1 MKKNKLII
9 LLAIVFLTLFV
20 FVSAFQGTSPSYSS
34 DNKFDSFSDG
44 NTSSTSFSQ
53 RVIGGIQSV
62 GQYVSNNLAGRFG
75 ILSIDKNLI
84 INITSHLNFDKII
97 RGNDA
102 VAGEDDK
109 GYVPNVVNFTANVYD
124 NLTLNGFSGATCYF
138 YDDGVLFGTAVTNS
152 SGQCTSNLTKS
163 SLSVSSRNISVNY
176 SIPTS
181 DSIVIARSEVNVS
194 LIRYVTILTMGN
206 LRTSGC
212 ATGVSSCYYHGDN
225 ATLRINLTK
234 INETGTSM
242 YDPLNI
248 SVNATNA
255 AETVYTNG
263 DFFYPGNS
271 LRNITRS
278 ELGLYN
284 VNVTVNQSFGS
295 QVRWDVL
302 ISDNNFSDFIS
313 TAVHADAVICAG
325 DFGAFGDWSAC
336 ASGTQTRS
344 KTDSTS
350 CTQVE
355 VQSCT
360 DGDGDTSCFPAGTKI
375 LMADGTSKNI
385 EDVRI
390 GEEVKSYDLVAGEV
404 TSAKVLELES
414 PIREGFYSIN
424 NKINVTD
431 EHPFYVLKQ
440 NGDLGWAAITKEKT
454 EIDIGKSKLN
464 ELTIYDLEIGD
475 KFFTSEGDWVS
486 VDSIEYYH
494 GEIQTYNLKSIN
506 EYNVFFANDFLV
518 HNKGE
523 SCVPSWGAWSD
534 WGVCDGTQETR
545 TRGDG
550 CGNTENEI
558 RTCGC
563 IPDWECTGWNSCEVG
578 TSLSPPIQEISL
590 DANFKPEIEPAVV
603 SGPMSGFLFEE
614 LLNKKLLPNILE
626 EQKTLNVCEVGDIQ
640 CHPSKQNVYQ
650 ECIQRK
656 KFRLFGTLINL
667 WKDKNVP
674 KGMICSGS
682 GTFVCSQNN
691 ACDIEGIAL
700 CTTTNQYKICEK
712 DSNDCLKWGSN
723 LKCSRGDVCSEGDC
737 VSGKTKDSNVCE
749 IGQRTCINNVPNLC
763 QLNKKGI
770 NLWEKQSSCSNSET
784 CVEGQCVLNYC
795 FNGIKDGNEEGI
807 DCGGSCDVK
816 CVQLPEI
823 VCGNSVIDEGE
834 FCDDGNTLEGD
845 GCSSVCKI
853 EEPIILSPPINQTG
867 NNTTVGNNSNV
878 EVSLNPGQVL
888 MGVGEI
894 REVEINKGDKLQVVY
909 DKQQGDKVIL
919 TINKISTNLSTTELE
934 MHTIKV
940 DEILLDNVKVTI
952 SSTPITKEIP
962 LGDNEIFDFS
972 SELFLSPENSGT
984 TIVSREG
991 MQNRTC
997 TDLNACG
1004 VDSGKPTEE
1013 QMCIVGLQIEY
1024 SPQNLFL
1031 ALANNTPVD
1040 FSVTISDTQDS
1051 LIEVKWYIDGV
1062 FNKGISGVGSLSSS
1076 FDYMFSKN
1084 SQIKVE
1090 VNVGGSTEIRVWE
1103 VNIADDLKEDCNENW
1118 YCSWSKCDGSFKYA
1132 EECEDLNSCGTN
1144 LNKPLKKECSCV
1156 PDYQCESWGECDVNY
1171 DIGEL
1176 IYGKV
1181 SLTGIENRVCE
1192 EITNCIDEEDSII
1205 EKRECNA
1212 TLSIRVE
1219 QKEWCF
1225 ENYIEIYDV
1234 ETNNLVSRIKERS
1247 INNVKKVE
1255 IGFIATEYE
1264 GMCGYCFD
1272 SVKNFDETGVDCG
1285 GICGEC
1291 IKEGS
1296 YSDYVYPIKISLWI
1310 LLLLFIIYSVY
1321 KYRDELINLP
1331 KERIR
1336 SIRLYR
1342 INMFR
1347 FNIHRIS
1354 LPKFR
1359 MPHLRIEFGRRIRK
1373 LRPAKPKVS
1382 EPRIY
1387 IPRTP
1392 KPYSRLGNKL
1402 RDWRKRGYY
1411 GTVSLE
1417 HSLARVITNVQ
1428 KSARLARTR
1437 RELYNNRIRR
1447 ERELARERKNSQR
1460 ELRKRESER
1469 VKVEKRRIQR
1479 SFFSSLL
1486 NRIKIRRSKNK
1497 SLREFNRARAK
1508 RIKEERK
1515 KEKELKKREKIKLK
1529 EERHT
1534 NYEKKR
1540 NEQLKLKEEKLKEK
1554 LSRKRS
1560 HRSFFTLFIE
1570 NRAHKKAK
1578 RKIIKH
1584 EKRKAKKEMKEYH
1597 RKIKKKQ
1604 ISKREAEDLR
1614 RKLREWKEKGYY
1626 GTTPLQKK
1634 LDRYEGRNPEG

>member
-360 DGDGDTSCFPAGTKI
+360 DTDEGDGG
-375 LMADGTSKNI
+375 G
-385 EDVRI
+385 
-390 GEEVKSYDLVAGEV
+390 GG
-404 TSAKVLELES
+404 
-414 PIREGFYSIN
+414 G
-424 NKINVTD
+424 
-431 EHPFYVLKQ
+431 
-440 NGDLGWAAITKEKT
+440 GG
-454 EIDIGKSKLN
+454 G
-464 ELTIYDLEIGD
+464 
-475 KFFTSEGDWVS
+475 
-486 VDSIEYYH
+486 
-494 GEIQTYNLKSIN
+494 
-506 EYNVFFANDFLV
+506 
-518 HNKGE
+518 
-523 SCVPSWGAWSD
+523 CVPSWGAWSD

-545 TRGDG
+545 KRTDG
-550 CGNTENEI
+550 CGSSETEI
-558 RTCGC
+558 RDCGC
-563 IPDWECTGWNSCEVG
+563 IPKWDCTGWNSCEVG
-578 TSLSPPIQEISL
+578 TNLSPPMQGVSL
-590 DANFKPEIEPAVV
+590 NVNFKSEIEPAVV

-614 LLNKKLLPNILE
+614 VLNSNFLPNILE

-640 CHPSKQNVYQ
+640 CHPSKQNIYQ

-656 KFRLFGTLINL
+656 KFRLFGALINL

-674 KGMICSGS
+674 KGMICSGD
-682 GTFVCSQNN
+682 GNFVCSQNN
-691 ACDIEGIAL
+691 ACDTEGVSL
-700 CTTTNQYKICEK
+700 CTTTNQYNICEK

-723 LKCSRGDVCSEGDC
+723 LKCSKEEVCSEGDC
-737 VSGKTKDSNVCE
+737 ISGKSKDSNVCE
-749 IGQRTCINNVPNLC
+749 IDQRTCINNVPNLC

-795 FNGIKDGNEEGI
+795 FNGIKDGNEEDI
-807 DCGGSCDVK
+807 DCGGLCDIQCVK
-816 CVQLPEI
+816 IPEI
-823 VCGNSVIDEGE
+823 ICGNLVIDEGE

-845 GCSSVCKI
+845 GCSSICKI
-853 EEPIILSPPINQTG
+853 EEPIVTPPINQTK
-867 NNTTVGNNSNV
+867 NNTDA
-878 EVSLNPGQVL
+878 EVFLSPGQVL
-888 MGVGEI
+888 MSVGEI
-894 REVEINKGDKLQVVY
+894 REIEINKGDKLQVVY

-919 TINKISTNLSTTELE
+919 TINKISTNLSTSESE
-934 MHTIKV
+934 MHIIKV
-940 DEILLDNVKVTI
+940 DEILLDNVRVTI

-962 LGDNEIFDFS
+962 LGENEIFDFS
-972 SELFLSPENSGT
+972 SELFLSPEDSET
-984 TIVSREG
+984 IIVSREG
-991 MQNRTC
+991 IQNRIC
-997 TDLNACG
+997 VDLNACG
-1004 VDSGKPTEE
+1004 VSSEKPPEE
-1013 QMCIVGLQIEY
+1013 QMCIVGLQIDY

-1031 ALANNTPVD
+1031 TLANNTPVD

-1062 FNKGISGVGSLSSS
+1062 FNKGISGIGSLSSS
-1076 FDYMFSKN
+1076 FDYTFNKN

>member
-1 MKKNKLII
+1 
-9 LLAIVFLTLFV
+9 
-20 FVSAFQGTSPSYSS
+20 
-34 DNKFDSFSDG
+34 
-44 NTSSTSFSQ
+44 
-53 RVIGGIQSV
+53 
-62 GQYVSNNLAGRFG
+62 
-75 ILSIDKNLI
+75 
-84 INITSHLNFDKII
+84 
-97 RGNDA
+97 
-102 VAGEDDK
+102 
-109 GYVPNVVNFTANVYD
+109 
-124 NLTLNGFSGATCYF
+124 
-138 YDDGVLFGTAVTNS
+138 
-152 SGQCTSNLTKS
+152 
-163 SLSVSSRNISVNY
+163 
-176 SIPTS
+176 
-181 DSIVIARSEVNVS
+181 
-194 LIRYVTILTMGN
+194 
-206 LRTSGC
+206 
-212 ATGVSSCYYHGDN
+212 
-225 ATLRINLTK
+225 
-234 INETGTSM
+234 
-242 YDPLNI
+242 
-248 SVNATNA
+248 
-255 AETVYTNG
+255 
-263 DFFYPGNS
+263 
-271 LRNITRS
+271 
-278 ELGLYN
+278 
-284 VNVTVNQSFGS
+284 
-295 QVRWDVL
+295 
-302 ISDNNFSDFIS
+302 
-313 TAVHADAVICAG
+313 
-325 DFGAFGDWSAC
+325 
-336 ASGTQTRS
+336 
-344 KTDSTS
+344 
-350 CTQVE
+350 
-355 VQSCT
+355 
-360 DGDGDTSCFPAGTKI
+360 
-375 LMADGTSKNI
+375 
-385 EDVRI
+385 
-390 GEEVKSYDLVAGEV
+390 
-404 TSAKVLELES
+404 
-414 PIREGFYSIN
+414 
-424 NKINVTD
+424 
-431 EHPFYVLKQ
+431 
-440 NGDLGWAAITKEKT
+440 
-454 EIDIGKSKLN
+454 
-464 ELTIYDLEIGD
+464 
-475 KFFTSEGDWVS
+475 
-486 VDSIEYYH
+486 
-494 GEIQTYNLKSIN
+494 
-506 EYNVFFANDFLV
+506 
-518 HNKGE
+518 
-523 SCVPSWGAWSD
+523 
-534 WGVCDGTQETR
+534 
-545 TRGDG
+545 
-550 CGNTENEI
+550 
-558 RTCGC
+558 
-563 IPDWECTGWNSCEVG
+563 
-578 TSLSPPIQEISL
+578 
-590 DANFKPEIEPAVV
+590 
-603 SGPMSGFLFEE
+603 
-614 LLNKKLLPNILE
+614 
-626 EQKTLNVCEVGDIQ
+626 
-640 CHPSKQNVYQ
+640 
-650 ECIQRK
+650 
-656 KFRLFGTLINL
+656 
-667 WKDKNVP
+667 
-674 KGMICSGS
+674 
-682 GTFVCSQNN
+682 
-691 ACDIEGIAL
+691 
-700 CTTTNQYKICEK
+700 
-712 DSNDCLKWGSN
+712 
-723 LKCSRGDVCSEGDC
+723 
-737 VSGKTKDSNVCE
+737 
-749 IGQRTCINNVPNLC
+749 
-763 QLNKKGI
+763 
-770 NLWEKQSSCSNSET
+770 
-784 CVEGQCVLNYC
+784 
-795 FNGIKDGNEEGI
+795 
-807 DCGGSCDVK
+807 
-816 CVQLPEI
+816 
-823 VCGNSVIDEGE
+823 
-834 FCDDGNTLEGD
+834 
-845 GCSSVCKI
+845 
-853 EEPIILSPPINQTG
+853 
-867 NNTTVGNNSNV
+867 
-878 EVSLNPGQVL
+878 